1 MRKNTPPTRGA
12 LVRTAAA
19 FVLAVRGHDILEQKR
34 QVLMMELSRRIREAA
49 GIQRTTRQVFEKA
62 YAGLQT
68 AGLSLGLDTVEDI
81 ARSVPETTSFTVRLH
96 AVMGAEIPDVDPVS
110 PDPFPCYSWYGTS
123 ASLDMAFFRAREVCS
138 LIARLAEVE
147 TSVYRLAV
155 HIRKTLRRVN
165 ALEKVVIPDLRA
177 DMARI
182 AGALEEAEREDFVR
196 MKTAQKLLRRKEAER
211 KQ

>member
-1 MRKNTPPTRGA
+1 MRKNSPPTRGA
-12 LVRTAAA
+12 LVRTGAAL
-19 FVLAVRGHDILEQKR
+19 VLAVRGHDILEQKR
-34 QVLMMELSRRIREAA
+34 HVLMMELSRRIHEAA
-49 GIQRTTRQVFEKA
+49 GIQRTTRQLFEKA
-62 YAGLQT
+62 YAALQT
-68 AGLSLGLDTVEDI
+68 TSLSLGIDTVEDI
-81 ARSVPETTSFTVRLH
+81 ARSGPETTDFTILLH
-96 AVMGAEIPDVDPVS
+96 AVMGAEIPDVDPIS
-110 PDPFPCYSWYGTS
+110 QDPFSCYSWYGTS

-155 HIRKTLRRVN
+155 HIRKTWRRVN
-165 ALEKVVIPDLRA
+165 ALEKVVIPGLRA

-211 KQ
+211 KL

>member
-1 MRKNTPPTRGA
+1 MPKNSPPTRGS

-34 QVLMMELSRRIREAA
+34 HVLMMELSRRIHEAA
-49 GIQRTTRQVFEKA
+49 GIRLTTRQLFEKA
-62 YAGLQT
+62 YAALQT
-68 AGLSLGLDTVEDI
+68 ASLSLGIDTVEDI
-81 ARSVPETTSFTVRLH
+81 ARSVPETTDFTVRLH
-96 AVMGAEIPDVDPVS
+96 AVMGAEIPDVDPMS
-110 PDPFPCYSWYGTS
+110 PEPFPCYSWNGTS

-155 HIRKTLRRVN
+155 HIRKTSRRVN
-165 ALEKVVIPDLRA
+165 ALEKVVIPGLRA

-196 MKTAQKLLRRKEAER
+196 MKTAQRLLRRKEAER
-211 KQ
+211 KK